1 MEQKKTLWIIAA
13 VGGFLLVVLGFAW
26 LNYSP
31 RSYENPSYYATK
43 NVNKSSNWNNQKNQ
57 VPVPTP
63 SNNGFI
69 KANEEVVVVADN
81 ATVLD
86 LNKANSDGSTTIDL
100 NALKTE
106 LKNELLLSQQN
117 AAETSAPAV
126 QQVQEQTVPTPQNI
140 NITVNVPEFN
150 HNVEIAKENK
160 RPAKDF
166 SKPQVTEKPVVKK
179 QPAKVT
185 VNNDSKA
192 EVKVAVSNPKPAKLI
207 TQYWVQVAAYS
218 NKKGAENARSVL
230 DENRIPSDIFTYKDN
245 KGNLFY
251 RVRVGPYTTKSEA
264 EYWRT
269 RINKIDAFSKAES
282 YVTSTTKTE

>member
-31 RSYENPSYYATK
+31 KNYQTPSYYSY
-43 NVNKSSNWNNQKNQ
+43 NNDSNKSSNVKSQSTQ
-57 VPVPTP
+57 VPVPQQT
-63 SNNGFI
+63 NGFI
-69 KANEEVVVVADN
+69 KTNDEVVVVTDST
-81 ATVLD
+81 TVLD
-86 LNKANSDGSTTIDL
+86 LNKSNSDGSTTIDL

-106 LKNELLLSQQN
+106 LKNELLATQQKV
-117 AAETSAPAV
+117 EEVPAV
-126 QQVQEQTVPTPQNI
+126 QTQEQIVPTPQNI

-150 HNVEIAKENK
+150 HNVAIE
-160 RPAKDF
+160 KD
-166 SKPQVTEKPVVKK
+166 SKKPVKVVAKK
-179 QPAKVT
+179 QPAAKVS

-192 EVKVAVSNPKPAKLI
+192 NVKVAVSNPKPAKLI

-218 NKKGAENARSVL
+218 NKKGAENARSIL

-269 RINKIDAFSKAES
+269 RINKIDEFSKAES
-282 YVTSTTKTE
+282 YVTSTTKTVD

>member
-31 RSYENPSYYATK
+31 KSYQTPSYYSY
-43 NVNKSSNWNNQKNQ
+43 NNDSNKSSNVKSQSTQ
-57 VPVPTP
+57 VPVPQQT
-63 SNNGFI
+63 NGFI
-69 KANEEVVVVADN
+69 KTNDEVVVVTDST
-81 ATVLD
+81 TVLD
-86 LNKANSDGSTTIDL
+86 LNKSNSDGSTTIDL

-106 LKNELLLSQQN
+106 LKNELLATQQK
-117 AAETSAPAV
+117 AEEVPAV
-126 QQVQEQTVPTPQNI
+126 QTQEQIVPTPQNI

-150 HNVEIAKENK
+150 HNVAIE
-160 RPAKDF
+160 KD
-166 SKPQVTEKPVVKK
+166 SKKPVKVVGKQQPAEKVVAKK
-179 QPAKVT
+179 QPAAKVS

-192 EVKVAVSNPKPAKLI
+192 TVKVAVSNPKPAKLI

-218 NKKGAENARSVL
+218 NKKGAENARSIL

-269 RINKIDAFSKAES
+269 RINKIDEFSKAES
-282 YVTSTTKTE
+282 YVTSTTKTND